1 MWIRRG
7 RSHKE
12 NPMADAQP
20 PRKPN
25 QRKRLIIVI
34 VAVVVLFALLIGFN
48 TVKGIMI
55 GKFMKSMANPAQT
68 VSAMTAAYQDWQPH
82 LEAVGNVRA
91 VHGTDLAFEVAGL
104 VASVD
109 VKSGADVKKGQVLI
123 ELVDAQDRAT
133 LAALQAAAQLAS
145 LTAERAK
152 KQLAVQAISKAEY
165 DTDMANL
172 KSARAQAD
180 AQQALVDK
188 KTLRAP
194 FAGRVGII
202 TANPGQYINAGNA
215 VATLQQ
221 LNPVYVDFTVPQSS
235 LAMLQV
241 GGPVQVTADAF
252 KGKTFQGKVSATDP
266 KIDLAT
272 RNVSV
277 EATVPNPGEQLMPGM
292 FTKIAVNSGGQQ
304 RYLTLPQTAIS
315 YAPYGDTVFVV
326 HAGEPPAAS
335 ADGKPAK
342 APPASASG
350 DKQGTAHYVQQV
362 VVTVGP
368 TRGDQ
373 VAVLSGIKA
382 GDVVVTS
389 GQLKL
394 KNDTPVNINNK
405 VQPAFS
411 PNPHPV
417 EE

>member
-1 MWIRRG
+1 
-7 RSHKE
+7 
-12 NPMADAQP
+12 MADART

-55 GKFMKSMANPAQT
+55 GKFMKSMANPPQT
-68 VSAMTAAYQDWQPH
+68 VSTMTAEYQDWQPH
-82 LEAVGNVRA
+82 VEAVGNVRA
-91 VHGTDLAFEVAGL
+91 VHGSDLAFDVAGL

-109 VKSGADVKKGQVLI
+109 VKSGADVKQGQVLI
-123 ELVDAQDRAT
+123 KLVDDQDRAT
-133 LAALQAAAQLAS
+133 LASLQAAAQLAK
-145 LTAERAK
+145 LTADRAK
-152 KQLAVQAISKAEY
+152 QQLAVQAISKAQY
-165 DTDMANL
+165 DADMANL
-172 KSARAQAD
+172 KSAQAN
-180 AQQALVDK
+180 AASQQALVDK

-202 TANPGQYINAGNA
+202 TANAGQYISAGTA
-215 VATLQQ
+215 VVTLQQ
-221 LNPVYVDFTVPQSS
+221 LDPVYVDFTVPQSS
-235 LAMLQV
+235 LATLRT
-241 GGPVQVTADAF
+241 GGKVEVTADAF
-252 KGKTFQGKVSATDP
+252 KDKTFAGKVSATDP
-266 KIDLAT
+266 KVDLAT
-272 RNVSV
+272 RNVGV
-277 EATVPNPGEQLMPGM
+277 EATVANPDKLLMPGM
-292 FTKIAVNSGGQQ
+292 FTKVAADSGSSQ

-326 HAGEPPAAS
+326 HQGQPPAS
-335 ADGKPAK
+335 GDDGKPAK
-342 APPASASG
+342 ASAAAAK
-350 DKQGTAHYVQQV
+350 DKNAPDHYVQQV
-362 VVTVGP
+362 VVTVGS

-373 VAVLSGIKA
+373 VAVLSGIKP

-394 KNDTPVNINNK
+394 RNGTPVNINNK